1 MTHWIQQIPHTHS
14 STYLWMQV
22 SSVFYPRWCRQLNHK
37 MKKNF
42 ETKWLDGCLE
52 NESTNRQPTVA
63 FLVPC
68 LISFNWVKTAS
79 LSLRTRTK
87 SKLSIFEQLES
98 GSKSTR
104 SQVRVKS
111 SQLNCKMLSKVV
123 ELSSSC
129 VDALDQW
136 PKNEGRYCGQK
147 KLLWYCQ
154 VSSDSIKIINAKKYF
169 VI

>member
-1 MTHWIQQIPHTHS
+1 MTHWIQQIPPHTLPHIS
-14 STYLWMQV
+14 ECKWAQFSIQGDAGSWTT
-22 SSVFYPRWCRQLNHK
+22 K
-37 MKKNF
+37 MKNKKNF

-63 FLVPC
+63 FLVLC

-111 SQLNCKMLSKVV
+111 SQVNCKTLSKVV

-129 VDALDQW
+129 VDALDHW
-136 PKNEGRYCGQK
+136 PKIEGRYCGQK
-147 KLLWYCQ
+147 KLLWYLT
-154 VSSDSIKIINAKKYF
+154 V
-169 VI
+169 

>member
-1 MTHWIQQIPHTHS
+1 MTHWIQQIPPPPTHS

-37 MKKNF
+37 NEEKLWNEVVRRMPW
-42 ETKWLDGCLE
+42 KWIY
-52 NESTNRQPTVA
+52 TNRQPTVA

-129 VDALDQW
+129 VDALDHW

-147 KLLWYCQ
+147 KLWSLILT
-154 VSSDSIKIINAKKYF
+154 V
-169 VI
+169 

>member
-1 MTHWIQQIPHTHS
+1 MTHWIQQIPPPPHTLPHIS
-14 STYLWMQV
+14 ECKWAQFSIQGDAGSW
-22 SSVFYPRWCRQLNHK
+22 
-37 MKKNF
+37 KKNF

-63 FLVPC
+63 FLVLC

-111 SQLNCKMLSKVV
+111 SQVNCKMLSKVV
-123 ELSSSC
+123 DLSNSC
-129 VDALDQW
+129 VDALDHW
-136 PKNEGRYCGQK
+136 PKMRDDTAVRRSYYDTWQYKNY
-147 KLLWYCQ
+147 
-154 VSSDSIKIINAKKYF
+154 
-169 VI
+169 

>member
-1 MTHWIQQIPHTHS
+1 MAAILWLTEYNKFPRPPHTLPHIS
-14 STYLWMQV
+14 ECKWAQFSIQDDAGSWIT
-22 SSVFYPRWCRQLNHK
+22 K

-129 VDALDQW
+129 VDALDHW

-147 KLLWYCQ
+147 KLWSLILT
-154 VSSDSIKIINAKKYF
+154 V
-169 VI
+169 

>member
-1 MTHWIQQIPHTHS
+1 MAAILWLTEYNKFPRPPHTLPHIS
-14 STYLWMQV
+14 ECKWAQFSIQDDAGSWTT
-22 SSVFYPRWCRQLNHK
+22 K

-63 FLVPC
+63 FLVLC
-68 LISFNWVKTAS
+68 LITFNWVKTAS

-129 VDALDQW
+129 VDALDHW
-136 PKNEGRYCGQK
+136 PKIEGRYCGQK
-147 KLLWYCQ
+147 KLLWYLT
-154 VSSDSIKIINAKKYF
+154 V
-169 VI
+169 

>member
-1 MTHWIQQIPHTHS
+1 MAAILWLTEYNKSPHTLFHIS
-14 STYLWMQV
+14 LNASELGFLSKVMQAAEPQNEKKLWNEV
-22 SSVFYPRWCRQLNHK
+22 VRR
-37 MKKNF
+37 
-42 ETKWLDGCLE
+42 CLE

-129 VDALDQW
+129 VDALDHW
-136 PKNEGRYCGQK
+136 PKIEGRYCGQK
-147 KLLWYCQ
+147 KLLWYLT
-154 VSSDSIKIINAKKYF
+154 V
-169 VI
+169 